1 MGFTMTRSNSSL
13 FIYKHDNDM
22 AYLLLYADD
31 IVLMTSSS
39 TLLQHITRHLSNAS
53 AMKDLGSLH
62 YFLGIHV
69 QRTSSGF
76 FLHQAKYAEEVLGH
90 TGMMNCKLSQTP
102 VDTCTKSLST
112 DGTPTPNASF
122 YHNIVGAL

>member
-69 QRTSSGF
+69 QRTISGF
-76 FLHQAKYAEEVLGH
+76 FLYQAKYAEEVLGH

-102 VDTCTKSLST
+102 VDTCAKSLST

-122 YHNIVGAL
+122 YHNIARAL